1 LAQSVVA
8 LEHWLMA
15 ETSCC
20 SHGNQPVMRQQ
31 SSYRLNSPIFSSDVA
46 IPPVHSFGTS
56 FADPSGTCLTHSLSG
71 VRVMKVFVM
80 ALGLVAVC
88 GIAIAQDAQN
98 RANPS
103 HQKLDDH
110 IAACLTLANQNEIAI
125 AKIAEEKSSNQEVKS
140 FAQQMEQDHTKFM
153 SQLTKFG
160 GNEFRNRDTS
170 ARAETSAT
178 PRNTDATKNESQD
191 QGHMQIKRELADEC
205 LTSVRRELGQKSG
218 QEFDDC
224 YVGMQ
229 IAAHMGMVNEL
240 KVLERHASPELAAV
254 LKEGQATAQKHLDH
268 AKQLMK
274 NLAKK

>member
-1 LAQSVVA
+1 
-8 LEHWLMA
+8 MK
-15 ETSCC
+15 
-20 SHGNQPVMRQQ
+20 M
-31 SSYRLNSPIFSSDVA
+31 
-46 IPPVHSFGTS
+46 
-56 FADPSGTCLTHSLSG
+56 FA
-71 VRVMKVFVM
+71 M
-80 ALGLVAVC
+80 ALSLVAVC

-110 IAACLTLANQNEIAI
+110 IAACLTLANQNEIAV

-140 FAQQMEQDHTKFM
+140 FAQQLEQDHTKFM

-170 ARAETSAT
+170 ARAESSAT
-178 PRNTDATKNESQD
+178 PPRTDAAKPQGDSHD
-191 QGHMQIKRELADEC
+191 QVHMQIKRELADEC
-205 LTSVRRELGQKSG
+205 LASARRELGQKSG

-254 LKEGQATAQKHLDH
+254 LKEGQSTAQKHLDH

-274 NLAKK
+274 NLAKADRASNK